1 MRGHVLTALLVV
13 AAAGCGDAGGAATE
27 AASGTDTTTGTGGP
41 GTDASTG
48 DTTAPTTGDPC
59 AGTTRCPAEGPWPLP
74 KLSDYDFFV
83 QPMVELAPKD
93 GVVPYTVAAPLWSDA
108 AGKGRFIVLPEG
120 EKIGFTEGEGWS
132 FPDGAVIIKNFWFD
146 HDRRDPA
153 AGRRMIETRLLY
165 REAGAWESVTY
176 LWDDAQTE
184 ATLHKI
190 GERVDVAFIDED
202 GQARV
207 EEYIVPNLDQCGSCH
222 ERDDATELLGTI
234 THQLNTE
241 IVVDGQTVNQLEWLA
256 AQDMFSGTLP
266 DVQALP
272 RLVDPF
278 GGEPLD
284 TRARSYLHAN
294 CSHCHRLGGGAGKSG
309 LVFLAWEETEAK
321 LGVCKVP
328 AAAGPGTGGHHY
340 DIVPGKPDDSIV
352 IFRMNS
358 LDPEIKM
365 PELPNRVIDQRGVQ
379 LIHDWIAAM
388 PEKDCEMLP

>member
-1 MRGHVLTALLVV
+1 MGVV
-13 AAAGCGDAGGAATE
+13 AACGDAGGAAEGT
-27 AASGTDTTTGTGGP
+27 ASPTSTTSATDTSGATATTDP
-41 GTDASTG
+41 GT

-59 AGTTRCPAEGPWPLP
+59 AGTTRCPVEGEWPLP

-83 QPMVELAPKD
+83 APMVDQAPKD

-120 EKIGFTEGEGWS
+120 GKIGFTDGEGWS
-132 FPDGAVIIKNFWFD
+132 FPDGTTIIKTFWFD

-153 AGRRMIETRLLY
+153 AGRRVIETRLLV
-165 REAGAWESVTY
+165 REAGAWESFTY

-184 ATLHKI
+184 ATLLKI
-190 GERVDVAFIDED
+190 GKRVDVEFIDEE
-202 GQARV
+202 GVARV

-222 ERDDATELLGTI
+222 ERDDTSELLGVI
-234 THQLNTE
+234 THQLNME
-241 IVVDGQTVNQLEWLA
+241 IEVDGQTVNQLEWMA
-256 AQDMFSGTLP
+256 SQDMFSGALP

-278 GGEPLD
+278 GDEPLE

-309 LVFLAWEETEAK
+309 LVFLAWEEVHAK
-321 LGVCKVP
+321 FGVCKVP
-328 AAAGPGTGGHHY
+328 AAAGPGTGGNDY
-340 DIVPGKPDDSIV
+340 DIVPRHPDKSIV
-352 IFRMNS
+352 AFRMNS

-365 PELPNRVIDQRGVQ
+365 PELPNRVIDERGVA
-379 LIHDWIAAM
+379 LIEAWIAGMEAATYPDCKPDEM
-388 PEKDCEMLP
+388 P

>member
-1 MRGHVLTALLVV
+1 MRGHVLTAILVA
-13 AAAGCGDAGGAATE
+13 AAAGCGEAGGKATE
-27 AASGTDTTTGTGGP
+27 ATSGGETTTTGI
-41 GTDASTG
+41 GTAGTEAS

-59 AGTTRCPAEGPWPLP
+59 AGPTRCPIEGEWPLP
-74 KLSDYDFFV
+74 KLSDYDFFLD
-83 QPMVELAPKD
+83 PMVDLGPKD

-120 EKIGFTEGEGWS
+120 GKIEFTDGEGWG
-132 FPDGAVIIKNFWFD
+132 FPEGAVIIKNFWFD

-165 REAGAWESVTY
+165 LEGGAWKSVTY

-190 GERVDVAFIDED
+190 GKRVDVAFIDEAGD
-202 GQARV
+202 AQV

-241 IVVDGQTVNQLEWLA
+241 IVVDGQPVNQLEWLA
-256 AQDMFSGTLP
+256 SQDMFSGTLP
-266 DVQALP
+266 EMQTLP
-272 RLVDPF
+272 QLVDPF
-278 GGEPLD
+278 GDAPLAD
-284 TRARSYLHAN
+284 RARSYLHAN

-309 LVFLAWEETEAK
+309 LVFLAWEEIEAK

-340 DIVPGKPDDSIV
+340 DIVPGQPDDSIV

-365 PELPNRVIDQRGVQ
+365 PELPNRVIDQKGVQ
-379 LIHDWIAAM
+379 LIRDWIAAM
-388 PEKDCEMLP
+388 PAKDCEMLP